1 MHRIPLSLLALTCAF
16 GAEDPGIAPF
26 LDNKT
31 AALSFIFDDGRKPHA
46 SETAPIL
53 EQHGYRATVFPI
65 LRSTQDE
72 PSSSPKSTVSWKEW
86 KDLVQRGHEVGNHTI
101 KHPNLTKCDDATLEQ
116 EVCQSATTIAFKTGV
131 APVSFAYPFCK
142 TNAKVD
148 VFVFRQHLFARGY
161 TPIYEGTCSA
171 TKAKAMVDDAI
182 AKKSWLV
189 YLSHGID
196 SKGLEEHLCYL
207 DSQKNTLWIAPY
219 GVVGLYQKMKYQADL
234 KILERT
240 ATSIRFSLGLKTTLP
255 LTQVLT
261 LRIPTGT
268 KAEQVIV
275 EDAATSKAVAQV
287 QGQEILVNLVPD
299 SRTVTIR
306 WSAGTR

>member
-1 MHRIPLSLLALTCAF
+1 MRSFLFSFLLASCAF
-16 GAEDPGIAPF
+16 GAEDPSIAPF

-31 AALSFIFDDGRKPHA
+31 AALSFTFDDGHKAHA
-46 SETAPIL
+46 VETAPIL
-53 EQHGYRATVFPI
+53 ERHGYRATFFPVNNW
-65 LRSTQDE
+65 TQDE
-72 PSSSPKSTVSWKEW
+72 PQTGPKVKISWTEW
-86 KDLVQRGHEVGNHTI
+86 KTLVQRGHEVGNHTAS
-101 KHPNLTKCDDATLEQ
+101 HPMLPKCDDTALER
-116 EVCQSATTIAFKTGV
+116 EICQSATLIATKTGV

-148 VFVFRQHLFARGY
+148 AFVFRQHLFARGY
-161 TPIYEGTCSA
+161 TPMYEGTCSA

-196 SKGLEEHLCYL
+196 SKCLEEHLCYL
-207 DSQKNTLWIAPY
+207 DSLKNTVWVAPY
-219 GVVGLYQKMKYQADL
+219 GVVGLYQKMKERADF

-261 LRIPTGT
+261 LRIPTDS

-287 QGQEILVNLVPD
+287 QGQEILVNLVPEGQ
-299 SRTVTIR
+299 TVTIR
-306 WSAGTR
+306 WNAGTH